1 MSGDPVRID
10 VDRLLARLR
19 RLGEVGA
26 TPEGGVS
33 RLALSDADR
42 EGRDLVVGWMRE
54 AGLDVHIDR
63 IGNVVGVWET
73 GAEGLVLTGSHI
85 DTVTNG
91 GLYDG
96 NLGVLAGL
104 GAIEALQAAG
114 FRPRTSLGV
123 AFFTNEEGA
132 RFPPDMLGSLVFAR
146 EMSVDEGGEARG
158 VDGSTLADELDR
170 CGYRGQADFPVERV
184 RAFVELHIEQGP
196 VLEAAQVDIG
206 VVQGVQGICWLE
218 IEFRGESRHA
228 GTTPMAL
235 RRDAGAAALAL
246 AAEVARLPAQR
257 GGGQLATVGRM
268 VLEPN
273 LVNVVARR
281 AVMTVDLR
289 NTDGEVLR
297 AAAADLARQAV
308 AVAAAHGVEAQV
320 RTLVD
325 LEPVSFHGDIV
336 ETVREVARAHDLRTL
351 DLPSGAGHD
360 AQILARICPAGMI
373 FVPSVGGVSHNPREH
388 TEPGQIAAG
397 ADVLLGVLQRLA
409 G

>member
-1 MSGDPVRID
+1 MSGDRLRVD
-10 VDRLLARLR
+10 ADRLMARLR

-42 EGRDLVVGWMRE
+42 EGRDLVVQWMRE
-54 AGLDVHIDR
+54 AGLDVHVDR
-63 IGNVVGVWET
+63 IGNVAGVWET
-73 GAEGLVLTGSHI
+73 GEPGLVLTGSHI

-104 GAIEALQAAG
+104 AAIEAMKTSG
-114 FRPRTSLGV
+114 FQPRRSLGV

-146 EMSVDEGGEARG
+146 EMSLDEAGAARG
-158 VDGSTLADELDR
+158 VDGSLLADELDR
-170 CGYRGQADFPVERV
+170 CGYRGAADFPIERIC
-184 RAFVELHIEQGP
+184 AFVELHIEQGP

-206 VVQGVQGICWLE
+206 VVRGVQGICWLE

-246 AAEVARLPAQR
+246 AAEVGRLPARR
-257 GGGQLATVGRM
+257 GSGQLATVGRM

-273 LVNVVARR
+273 LVNVVPRR

-289 NTDGEVLR
+289 NTDGEALR
-297 AAAADLARQAV
+297 AAAADVAREAV
-308 AVAAAHGVEAQV
+308 AAAAAHGVEAQV

-325 LEPVSFHGDIV
+325 LEPVTFHSQVV
-336 ETVREVARAHDLRTL
+336 ETVQEVAHAHGLRTL

-360 AQILARICPAGMI
+360 AQILARICPSGMI
-373 FVPSVGGVSHNPREH
+373 FVPSIGGVSHNPREH
-388 TEPGQIAAG
+388 TEPSQIAAG

-409 G
+409 S